1 MSQLIDRRTD
11 AILRLPQVRQI
22 TGLGRSSIY
31 ALQESRAFPHSIK
44 LSPRAV
50 GWLES
55 EIRDWIRSRTEL
67 RGGSSSH
74 DLPVPQEDGGIRKR
88 RALS

>member
-1 MSQLIDRRTD
+1 MNQVIDRRTD

-31 ALQESRAFPHSIK
+31 ALQETRAFPHSIK

-55 EIRDWIRSRTEL
+55 EIRDWICSRTEL
-67 RGGSSSH
+67 RGGSPSH
-74 DLPVPQEDGGIRKR
+74 DLPVAQEDGGIRKR
-88 RALS
+88 RALG